1 MTGGCLGETAA
12 ALVDGELDHGAR
24 ERALRHVT
32 HCAGCRAEVDAQRRL
47 KAQLSSLATT
57 PAPAQDLT
65 VRLLALT
72 APDADA
78 HRPAGPSRPVS
89 LRPAAG
95 PRDNRP
101 SGRGGTG
108 ERGDTGRRGIGRQG
122 RLGTGRQGRRGTRR
136 RTAVGSALLALG
148 AVAVVLGGPQG
159 PVTTPVDP
167 ATDSFV
173 VQHVDTTN
181 EVPRV
186 LEAQL
191 TRGGSGPGR

>member
-12 ALVDGELDHGAR
+12 AFVDGELDHGAR
-24 ERALRHVT
+24 ERALRHLT
-32 HCAGCRAEVDAQRRL
+32 HCPGCRAEVDAQRRL
-47 KAQLSSLATT
+47 KAQLFSLAAT

-72 APDADA
+72 AAGPDSR
-78 HRPAGPSRPVS
+78 RPAGPSRPVS
-89 LRPAAG
+89 LRRAAG
-95 PRDNRP
+95 PRGTRP
-101 SGRGGTG
+101 A
-108 ERGDTGRRGIGRQG
+108 GRRAA
-122 RLGTGRQGRRGTRR
+122 RR
-136 RTAVGSALLALG
+136 RTAAGSALLALG

-181 EVPRV
+181 QVPRV

-191 TRGGSGPGR
+191 TGGGPGNAR